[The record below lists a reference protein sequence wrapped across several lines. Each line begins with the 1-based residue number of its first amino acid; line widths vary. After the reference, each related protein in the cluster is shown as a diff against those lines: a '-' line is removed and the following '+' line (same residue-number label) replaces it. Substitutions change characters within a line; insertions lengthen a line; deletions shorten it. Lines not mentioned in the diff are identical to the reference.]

1 MTTGDELT
9 IHRIDSRDNWRGEVV
24 GMLQDKE
31 SGADVIVQARLG
43 NGALL
48 EFWLDD
54 GLERH
59 DGKWRLAPKHVR
71 RKR

>member
-24 GMLQDKE
+24 STTDE
-31 SGADVIVQARLG
+31 TVSARLG
-43 NGALL
+43 NGQMLTFSLA
-48 EFWLDD
+48 D
-54 GLERH
+54 GEETNG
-59 DGKWRLAPKHVR
+59 GKWRLAPKHVR

>member
-1 MTTGDELT
+1 MTPGDELT

-24 GMLQDKE
+24 AATAETVSAKL
-31 SGADVIVQARLG
+31 S

-48 EFWLDD
+48 EFSLAD
-54 GLERH
+54 GAEVNE
-59 DGKWRLAPKHVR
+59 GKWRLAPKHVR

>member
-1 MTTGDELT
+1 MTPGDELT

-24 GMLQDKE
+24 AATAE
-31 SGADVIVQARLG
+31 TVSARLG

-48 EFWLDD
+48 EFWLSD

-59 DGKWRLAPKHVR
+59 EGKWRLAPKHVR
-71 RKR
+71 KTR